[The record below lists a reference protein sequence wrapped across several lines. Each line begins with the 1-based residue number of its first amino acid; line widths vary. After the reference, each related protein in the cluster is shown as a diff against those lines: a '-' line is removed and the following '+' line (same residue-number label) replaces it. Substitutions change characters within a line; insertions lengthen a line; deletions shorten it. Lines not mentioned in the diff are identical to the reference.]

1 MSIFAFFG
9 KLNANVS
16 KNSTQL
22 LDLIQQNHKP
32 IYRYTLD
39 VSDEQL
45 DQMVK
50 EAEEL
55 SERAEKVQ
63 VYCQAGQMKI
73 NAVRTIYDS
82 NAQLEQKTI
91 DLALQMHRT
100 NEKLIPKRREFK
112 ALPSSYRGLGK
123 KAITGNSPRHI
134 LGGFV

>member
-9 KLNANVS
+9 KLNSNVS
-16 KNSTQL
+16 KGSTQL

-32 IYRYTLD
+32 IYKYTMD
-39 VSDEQL
+39 VSEDQL
-45 DQMVK
+45 NQMIK

-55 SERAEKVQ
+55 TERSERVQ
-63 VYCQAGQMKI
+63 TYCQAGQMKV
-73 NAVRTIYDS
+73 NAVRTIYES

-91 DLALQMHRT
+91 DLAMQMHRT

-112 ALPSSYRGLGK
+112 ALPSSYRGVGK
-123 KAITGNSPRHI
+123 KAISGNSPRHI

>member
-16 KNSTQL
+16 KSSTQL
-22 LDLIQQNHKP
+22 LDLVQQNHKP
-32 IYRYTLD
+32 IYKYTMD
-39 VSDEQL
+39 VSEDQL

-55 SERAEKVQ
+55 TERAERVQ
-63 VYCQAGQMKI
+63 AYCQAGQMKV
-73 NAVRTIYDS
+73 NAVRTIYES
-82 NAQLEQKTI
+82 NAQLEGKTI
-91 DLALQMHRT
+91 DLAMQMHRT

-112 ALPSSYRGLGK
+112 ALPSSYRGVGK
-123 KAITGNSPRHI
+123 KAISGNSPRHI

>member
-9 KLNANVS
+9 KLNSNVS
-16 KNSTQL
+16 KGSTQL

-32 IYRYTLD
+32 IYKYTMD
-39 VSDEQL
+39 VSEDQL
-45 DQMVK
+45 NQMIK

-55 SERAEKVQ
+55 AERAERVQ
-63 VYCQAGQMKI
+63 TYCQAGQMKV
-73 NAVRTIYDS
+73 NAVRTIYES

-91 DLALQMHRT
+91 DLAMQMHRT

-112 ALPSSYRGLGK
+112 ALPSSYRGVGK
-123 KAITGNSPRHI
+123 KAISGNSPRHI